1 MKVQKNL
8 DISKFFLNSMKG
20 KNAKNQSRTG
30 DTRIFNPLL
39 YQLSYLGVFY
49 YFLLFITIT
58 NYTRKTIHL
67 STIKLLES
75 VQFFLRISG

>member
-1 MKVQKNL
+1 
-8 DISKFFLNSMKG
+8 MKG

-58 NYTRKTIHL
+58 NYNYTRKNIHL